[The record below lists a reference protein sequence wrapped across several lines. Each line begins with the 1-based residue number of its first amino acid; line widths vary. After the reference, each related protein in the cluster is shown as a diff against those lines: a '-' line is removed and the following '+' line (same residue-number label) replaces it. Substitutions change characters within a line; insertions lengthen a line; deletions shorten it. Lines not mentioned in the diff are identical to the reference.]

1 MVGEA
6 RLLLWQPM
14 GHGGLNGAEA
24 ESRRGR
30 QRTVCGGNSFSHEFA
45 VNSID

>member
-6 RLLLWQPM
+6 GVLLWQPT

-24 ESRRGR
+24 EASVWGK
-30 QRTVCGGNSFSHEFA
+30 
-45 VNSID
+45 